1 MKKYLLFLSMVFVIN
16 IVFGQT
22 KNFIDQAY
30 LETTTQVDTLVTPD
44 KIFLSIIISESD
56 TKGKQTLEELE
67 KKMLV
72 KLKESG
78 IELASQLSLLDLSS
92 NFKNYFLRKQDIFKA
107 KSFELLVYDAKTA
120 GRAIYEMEAIGISN
134 VDLDRTEYSAI
145 DTLKLKLKSK
155 AVLKAKVQAEAMVA
169 PLDQKLGNVIF
180 ISDIES
186 SDLSSL
192 QGRTRGVQ
200 IVGYSEPNF
209 QSEFTPIEF
218 EKIKVESK
226 VTVKFAIN

>member
-1 MKKYLLFLSMVFVIN
+1 MRHFKFQMV
-16 IVFGQT
+16 Q
-22 KNFIDQAY
+22 
-30 LETTTQVDTLVTPD
+30 
-44 KIFLSIIISESD
+44 
-56 TKGKQTLEELE
+56 
-67 KKMLV
+67 
-72 KLKESG
+72 
-78 IELASQLSLLDLSS
+78 
-92 NFKNYFLRKQDIFKA
+92 
-107 KSFELLVYDAKTA
+107 LVYDAKTA
-120 GRAIYEMEAIGISN
+120 GRIIYEMEAIGISN

-169 PLDQKLGNVIF
+169 PLDQKLGNVLF

-186 SDLSSL
+186 YDSSSL

-200 IVGYSEPNF
+200 IVGYSEPNL
-209 QSEFTPIEF
+209 QSELTPIEF